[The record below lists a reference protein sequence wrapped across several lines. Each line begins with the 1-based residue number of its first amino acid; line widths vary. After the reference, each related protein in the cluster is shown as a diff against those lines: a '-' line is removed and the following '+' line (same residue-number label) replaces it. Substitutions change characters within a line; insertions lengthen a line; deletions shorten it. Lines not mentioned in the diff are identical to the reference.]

1 MTQISNSNETYQLY
15 KKIENYIDVFSYLT
29 KNQFNILMYCRYG
42 KINNNVY
49 NFILEFFFQ
58 NFLAKTI
65 NDESER
71 YMGISYNKSKFFKVI
86 SKCNEQ
92 FEIIDK
98 ILVIKRNTVLFEEIE
113 GNKIEDLND
122 EFATIIVDK
131 KIQNEELDD
140 LLETIEKSELE
151 SDDEKY
157 LDDKTFDN
165 LISGGTFIFSYDS
178 FMKNILNQEVVK
190 KMMDYDKTLMNPY
203 IGYSKIDD
211 NPSFFC
217 ESFSG
222 DITYYINHKVI
233 NTTYVYE
240 CSCPHFEHVCSKHN
254 GMECKHIKLLKKIIS
269 YLTLY
274 FKNDK
279 WLCYDDVKNI
289 FKEIVT
295 ISNKFVY

>member
-140 LLETIEKSELE
+140 LLETIEKSEC
-151 SDDEKY
+151 
-157 LDDKTFDN
+157 F
-165 LISGGTFIFSYDS
+165 
-178 FMKNILNQEVVK
+178 
-190 KMMDYDKTLMNPY
+190 
-203 IGYSKIDD
+203 
-211 NPSFFC
+211 
-217 ESFSG
+217 
-222 DITYYINHKVI
+222 
-233 NTTYVYE
+233 
-240 CSCPHFEHVCSKHN
+240 VCYK
-254 GMECKHIKLLKKIIS
+254 C
-269 YLTLY
+269 
-274 FKNDK
+274 
-279 WLCYDDVKNI
+279 
-289 FKEIVT
+289 
-295 ISNKFVY
+295 